1 LEEFFDDLEGDLML
15 QNMTQVF
22 DVKRSME
29 NPLRHSLNIFL
40 KIIHDMEFNN
50 PLYFFTLPG
59 FTLVAGGLY
68 MNLNF
73 VQTFYLEGSFDFESA
88 ALIFLITLV
97 GTFMAFLG
105 ILLHS
110 ITGMIRYKIKSLN

>member
-1 LEEFFDDLEGDLML
+1 ML

-22 DVKRSME
+22 DVNRSTE
-29 NPLRHSLNIFL
+29 NPLRHSLNIFS

-50 PLYFFTLPG
+50 PLYCFTLPG

-68 MNLNF
+68 IILNL

-110 ITGMIRYKIKSLN
+110 ITGMIRYKTKSLN